1 MKIVVILQPI
11 MYSTVTTNTTEQL
24 VFLAMFNLV
33 NIKHLDNNWL
43 MKIEMDFFFC
53 WQLTY
58 SWRLRVG

>member
-24 VFLAMFNLV
+24 VFLAIFSLV

-43 MKIEMDFFFC
+43 MKIEMDFFF
-53 WQLTY
+53 
-58 SWRLRVG
+58 VGS